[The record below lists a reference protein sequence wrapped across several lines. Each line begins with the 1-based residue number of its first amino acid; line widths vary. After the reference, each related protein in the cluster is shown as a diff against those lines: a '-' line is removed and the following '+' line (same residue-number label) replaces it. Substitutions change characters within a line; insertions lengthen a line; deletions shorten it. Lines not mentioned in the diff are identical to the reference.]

1 MRLATRTFL
10 STFLPLAALLVGSF
24 WALRLSVM
32 DAVREDLRHSVRQ
45 NQLALAN
52 ERVRDQFQAAR
63 ALSILTENPALK
75 AGLQLLLTERQDR
88 VEARRTVEDQLTEIA
103 TSLNFDILAVSGP
116 DGRLLAGIRR
126 VGNIIHPLDLEVSNT
141 HKGFFA
147 EDGRM
152 YQLASGPINQNDE
165 NLGQLTVGERF
176 DLARF
181 GTPMVLTRNGR
192 IVDASSKDLAST
204 TMEIALARCASGAE
218 CEIQAHG
225 ATYLSLPVNSSSG
238 DGYMLRTLQNVDAA
252 GAPMNT
258 VIWKVFVSAGLVA
271 LAAALG
277 ISLVG
282 SGSIARPIAS
292 MVQRLKDT
300 ELTGELPEF
309 EVDTVRIQEI
319 CELAKGFNRA
329 STAVRGSRE
338 QLVHA
343 YVEFTGSLA
352 NALDA
357 RDPYT
362 AGHSRRVSEFSCAIG
377 RVLGLSEP
385 ELGDL
390 RIGALLHDI
399 GKIGIS
405 DSILL
410 KPGRLTDHE
419 EALIRQH
426 PVIGRRI
433 LQGVQ
438 GFHAYLDVV
447 ELHHEN
453 WDGTGYPHGF
463 KAERTPLAAR
473 IVKVADAFDAMTSDR
488 PYRPGM
494 SHESAVRILESGT
507 GTQFDE
513 SIVQAFAK
521 LPLGLRSLVS
531 SSLSDTE
538 SLKRLSDAVTGK
550 EPAVPVSTSV
560 MEDA

>member
-32 DAVREDLRHSVRQ
+32 AAVRDDLRHSVRQ

-63 ALSILTENPALK
+63 VLGILTENPTLK
-75 AGLQLLLTERQDR
+75 AGVQLLLTERQDR
-88 VEARRTVEDQLTEIA
+88 IEALQTVEDQLREIA
-103 TSLNFDILAVSGP
+103 TSLNFDILAVSSS

-126 VGNIIHPLDLEVSNT
+126 VGSNIYPLDLKVANTSN
-141 HKGFFA
+141 GFFAGFLA

-181 GTPMVLTRNGR
+181 GTPMVLTRNGH
-192 IVDASSKDLAST
+192 IVDASSKNLNDISLET
-204 TMEIALARCASGAE
+204 ALTQCSSGAE
-218 CEIQAHG
+218 CEIQSHG
-225 ATYLSLPVNSSSG
+225 ETYLSLPINSASA
-238 DGYMLRTLQNVDAA
+238 DGYLLRTLQNVDAA
-252 GAPMNT
+252 GAPMN
-258 VIWKVFVSAGLVA
+258 VAIWKVFVTAGLVA
-271 LAAALG
+271 LAAALA
-277 ISLVG
+277 ISLIG
-282 SGSIARPIAS
+282 SGSIARPIAA
-292 MVQRLKDT
+292 MVERLKAT

-309 EVDTVRIQEI
+309 EVDTVRIHEI

-329 STAVRGSRE
+329 STAVRGGRE

-362 AGHSRRVSEFSCAIG
+362 AGHSRRVSEYSCAIA
-377 RVLGLSEP
+377 RIVGLSEP
-385 ELGDL
+385 QLDDL

-410 KPGRLTDHE
+410 KPGRLTGEE

-433 LQGVQ
+433 LEGVQ

-453 WDGTGYPHGF
+453 WDGTGYPHGL
-463 KAERTPLAAR
+463 KAEQTPLAAR

-488 PYRPGM
+488 PYRSGM
-494 SHESAVRILESGT
+494 THESAVHILERGA

-513 SIVQAFAK
+513 TIVRAFAR
-521 LPLGLRSLVS
+521 LPLGIRSLVS
-531 SSLSDTE
+531 ASVPHAVSLR
-538 SLKRLSDAVTGK
+538 KLSDAITGR
-550 EPAVPVSTSV
+550 EPAPIVL
-560 MEDA
+560 EDA

>member
-10 STFLPLAALLVGSF
+10 STFLPLAALLMGSF
-24 WALRLSVM
+24 WGLRTSVM
-32 DAVREDLRHSVRQ
+32 AAVRDDLRHSVRQ
-45 NQLALAN
+45 NQQALAS
-52 ERVRDQFQAAR
+52 ERVRDQQQAAR
-63 ALSILTENPALK
+63 ALAVLIENPTLK
-75 AGLQLLLTERQDR
+75 AGVQLLLTERQDR
-88 VEARRTVEDQLTEIA
+88 LEARRTVDDQLTEIA
-103 TSLNFDILAVSGP
+103 SSLNFDILAVSGS

-126 VGNIIHPLDLEVSNT
+126 VGSIIYPLDLKVPNT
-141 HKGFFA
+141 QNGFLAGFFA

-181 GTPMVLTRNGR
+181 STPMVLTRNGH
-192 IVDASSKDLAST
+192 IVDASSKTLNDVGLE
-204 TMEIALARCASGAE
+204 MALNRCSSGAE

-225 ATYLSLPVNSSSG
+225 ETYLSLPVNSPSG
-238 DGYMLRTLQNVDAA
+238 DGYLLRSLQNVDAA
-252 GAPMNT
+252 GAPMNL
-258 VIWKVFVSAGLVA
+258 VIWKVFVTSGLVA
-271 LAAALG
+271 LGAALA
-277 ISLVG
+277 ISLIG
-282 SGSIARPIAS
+282 SGSIARPIAE
-292 MVQRLKDT
+292 MVQRLKAT
-300 ELTGELPEF
+300 EMTGELPEF
-309 EVDTVRIQEI
+309 EVDTAGVQEI

-329 STAVRGSRE
+329 SASVRGGRA
-338 QLVHA
+338 QLVRA

-362 AGHSRRVSEFSCAIG
+362 AGHSRRVSEYSCAIG
-377 RVLGLSEP
+377 RVLGLSVP
-385 ELGDL
+385 QLDNL

-410 KPGRLTDHE
+410 KPGRLTDEE

-433 LQGVQ
+433 LEGVQ

-463 KAERTPLAAR
+463 RAEQTPLAAR

-494 SHESAVRILESGT
+494 NHESAVRILEHST
-507 GTQFDE
+507 GTQFDA

-521 LPLGLRSLVS
+521 LPLGIRSLVS
-531 SSLSDTE
+531 SSLTHTE
-538 SLKRLSDAVTGK
+538 SLKKLSDAVARR
-550 EPAVPVSTSV
+550 EPVPSV
-560 MEDA
+560 MEGA

>member
-1 MRLATRTFL
+1 MA
-10 STFLPLAALLVGSF
+10 
-24 WALRLSVM
+24 
-32 DAVREDLRHSVRQ
+32 AVRDDLRHSVHQ

-63 ALSILTENPALK
+63 VLGILTENPSLK
-75 AGLQLLLTERQDR
+75 AGVQLLIAERQDR
-88 VEARRTVEDQLTEIA
+88 AEARRTVDDQLKEIA
-103 TSLNFDILAVSGP
+103 TSLNFDILAVSGS

-126 VGNIIHPLDLEVSNT
+126 VGSIIYPLDLKVSNT
-141 HKGFFA
+141 RTGFFA
-147 EDGRM
+147 EGGRM

-181 GTPMVLTRNGR
+181 GTPMVLTRNGH
-192 IVDASSKDLAST
+192 IVDASSKDLDNISL
-204 TMEIALARCASGAE
+204 EGALNRCSSGAE
-218 CEIQAHG
+218 CEIQARG
-225 ATYLSLPVNSSSG
+225 ETYLSLPINASNG
-238 DGYMLRTLQNVDAA
+238 DGYLLRSLQNVDAA
-252 GAPMNT
+252 GAPMNLL
-258 VIWKVFVSAGLVA
+258 IWKVFVTAGLVA
-271 LAAALG
+271 LIAALG
-277 ISLVG
+277 ISLIG
-282 SGSIARPIAS
+282 SGSIARPIAA
-292 MVQRLKDT
+292 MVQRLKAT
-300 ELTGELPEF
+300 EFTGELPEF
-309 EVDTVRIQEI
+309 EANPNGIQELR
-319 CELAKGFNRA
+319 ELAKGFNRA
-329 STAVRGSRE
+329 STAVHASRE

-352 NALDA
+352 SALDA

-377 RVLGLSEP
+377 RVVGLSEP
-385 ELGDL
+385 ELDDL

-410 KPGRLTDHE
+410 KPGRLTDEE

-433 LQGVQ
+433 LKGVQ
-438 GFHAYLDVV
+438 GFQAYLDVV

-453 WDGTGYPHGF
+453 WDGTGYPHGII
-463 KAERTPLAAR
+463 AEQTPLTAR

-494 SHESAVRILESGT
+494 SHENAVGILQRAA

-513 SIVQAFAK
+513 SIVRAFAT
-521 LPLGLRSLVS
+521 LPLDLRGVVS
-531 SSLSDTE
+531 SSLSHAG
-538 SLKRLSDAVTGK
+538 SLQNLSDAV
-550 EPAVPVSTSV
+550 ADRVPNPRVV
-560 MEDA
+560 EDA